1 MYCLPLI
8 INPFDK
14 NVQNNRPP
22 IPIGYPL
29 GIPIAVNL
37 EDDGKVEFD
46 PAKLVSD
53 DSSSDTKN
61 IDTEN

>member
-1 MYCLPLI
+1 MFKI
-8 INPFDK
+8 IA
-14 NVQNNRPP
+14 PP

-29 GIPIAVNL
+29 GIPIVVNL
-37 EDDGKVEFD
+37 EDDAKVEFD

>member
-1 MYCLPLI
+1 MFKI
-8 INPFDK
+8 IA
-14 NVQNNRPP
+14 P

-37 EDDGKVEFD
+37 EDDAKVEFD